1 MAPHTP
7 PPSERAGGPVALLSP
22 LVRGAVTLLS
32 SPGRRV
38 LVAVLALVAAAC
50 SQVALTGRSQLLLVS
65 DAEVAELSKQSRTK
79 FFQEAESKGKIVRPQ
94 DADGATS
101 LAMVERVST
110 RIIRAAALD
119 NRAQWRVVV
128 VRADE
133 VNANASA
140 DGTIVVYTGIL
151 PVAQSE
157 AGLAVILAHE
167 VAHVVARHSG
177 ERLSQMVV
185 AQNLSNVA
193 AAFASPQ
200 YQGAVGAALGL
211 GAQYGVLLPFSRQH
225 ESEADHLGIYY
236 MAKAGYDP
244 AEAPRLWERMSAK
257 GKSSAPPEFM
267 SSHPSDAT
275 RIAQLRAWLPDA
287 RRYYEN
293 PNLPL
298 PAVLGR

>member
-1 MAPHTP
+1 
-7 PPSERAGGPVALLSP
+7 
-22 LVRGAVTLLS
+22 VRI
-32 SPGRRV
+32 RR
-38 LVAVLALVAAAC
+38 ALVVAAALAACAC

-79 FFQEAESKGKIVRPQ
+79 FFQEAEKAGKIVRAQ
-94 DADGATS
+94 DPEGATS
-101 LAMVERVST
+101 LPMVDRVST
-110 RIIRAAALD
+110 RIIRAAGLE
-119 NRAQWRVVV
+119 NRAQWRVVL
-128 VRADE
+128 VRADQ

-151 PVAQSE
+151 PVAESE
-157 AGLAVILAHE
+157 AGLAVIVGHE

-211 GAQYGVLLPFSRQH
+211 GSQYGVLLPFSRKH

-244 AEAPRLWERMSAK
+244 AEAPRLWERMTAK
-257 GKSSAPPEFM
+257 GKSAPPEFM

-287 RRYYEN
+287 RRYYED
-293 PNLPL
+293 PKLPL
-298 PAVLGR
+298 PTVLGR

>member
-1 MAPHTP
+1 M
-7 PPSERAGGPVALLSP
+7 
-22 LVRGAVTLLS
+22 
-32 SPGRRV
+32 PGVVNARMVRV
-38 LVAVLALVAAAC
+38 LVAVVALVAAAC
-50 SQVALTGRSQLLLVS
+50 SQVPLTGRSQLLIVS
-65 DAEVAELSKQSRTK
+65 DQEVASLSRESRTK
-79 FFQEAESKGKIVRPQ
+79 FFQDAEKEGKLVKPQ
-94 DADGATS
+94 DPDAGTYLP
-101 LAMVERVST
+101 LAERVSS
-110 RIIRAAALD
+110 RIVKAAGVAD
-119 NRAQWRVVV
+119 RAQWRVAV
-128 VRADE
+128 VRNDQ

-151 PVAQSE
+151 PVTQTE
-157 AGLAVILAHE
+157 AGLAVVLGHE

-177 ERLSQMVV
+177 ERLSQMLV

-211 GAQYGVLLPFSRQH
+211 GTQYGVLLPFSRQH

-257 GKSSAPPEFM
+257 GKATTPEFL
-267 SSHPSDAT
+267 STHPSDAT

-293 PNLPL
+293 QSLPL
-298 PAVLGR
+298 PAVLTR

>member
-1 MAPHTP
+1 VIRGILLLLLVVT
-7 PPSERAGGPVALLSP
+7 AG
-22 LVRGAVTLLS
+22 
-32 SPGRRV
+32 
-38 LVAVLALVAAAC
+38 AC

-65 DAEVAELSKQSRTK
+65 DAEVAQLSKESRAK
-79 FFQEAESKGKIVRPQ
+79 FFQEAESKIVRPQ
-94 DADGATS
+94 DPEGGDV
-101 LAMVERVST
+101 LPMVDRVST
-110 RIIRAAALD
+110 RIIKAAGLE

-128 VRADE
+128 VRADQ

-151 PVAQSE
+151 PVTQSE
-157 AGLAVILAHE
+157 AGLAVVIAHE

-185 AQNLSNVA
+185 AQNLSNLG

-211 GAQYGVLLPFSRQH
+211 GSQYGVLLPFSRAH

-257 GKSSAPPEFM
+257 SKGAPPEFL

-275 RIAQLRAWLPDA
+275 RIANLRAWLPDA

-293 PNLPL
+293 QNLPL
-298 PAVLGR
+298 PEVLGAR

>member
-1 MAPHTP
+1 MRT
-7 PPSERAGGPVALLSP
+7 
-22 LVRGAVTLLS
+22 
-32 SPGRRV
+32 RV
-38 LVAVLALVAAAC
+38 LLVAVALAAVAC

-65 DAEVAELSKQSRTK
+65 DAEMAQLSKQSRTK
-79 FFQEAESKGKIVRPQ
+79 FLDEAERSKAIVREQ
-94 DADGATS
+94 DAQDGPAV
-101 LAMVERVST
+101 AMVNRVAT
-110 RIIRAAALD
+110 RIIQGAGLQKVAD
-119 NRAQWRVVV
+119 WRVYV
-128 VRADE
+128 VRSKD

-157 AGLAVILAHE
+157 AGLAVIMGHE
-167 VAHVVARHSG
+167 LAHVVARHSG
-177 ERLSQMVV
+177 ERLSQMLI
-185 AQNLSNVA
+185 AQNVTNVGA
-193 AAFASPQ
+193 ALASPQ

-211 GAQYGVLLPFSRQH
+211 GSQYGVLMPFSRKH

-244 AEAPRLWERMSAK
+244 AEAPRLWERMSARS
-257 GKSSAPPEFM
+257 GGAAPPEFL
-267 SSHPSDAT
+267 STHPSDAT

>member
-1 MAPHTP
+1 M
-7 PPSERAGGPVALLSP
+7 
-22 LVRGAVTLLS
+22 
-32 SPGRRV
+32 
-38 LVAVLALVAAAC
+38 LALALAACAC

-65 DAEVAELSKQSRTK
+65 DAEVAELSKQSRAK
-79 FFQEAESKGKIVRPQ
+79 FLQEAEGKIVRSQ
-94 DADGATS
+94 DPDSGTV
-101 LAMVERVST
+101 LPMVERVAS
-110 RIIRAAALD
+110 RIVRAAGLEKQ
-119 NRAQWRVVV
+119 AQWRMVV
-128 VRADE
+128 VRSNE

-151 PVAQSE
+151 PVTQSE
-157 AGLAVILAHE
+157 AGLAVVVGHE

-177 ERLSQMVV
+177 ERLSQMLV

-200 YQGAVGAALGL
+200 YQGLTGAALGL
-211 GAQYGVLLPFSRQH
+211 GAQYGVLLPFSRKH

-244 AEAPRLWERMSAK
+244 AEAPRLWERMGAK
-257 GKSSAPPEFM
+257 GGTAPPEFL
-267 SSHPSDAT
+267 SSHPSDVT
-275 RIAQLRAWLPDA
+275 RVAQLRAWLPDA

-293 PNLPL
+293 QNLPL

>member
-1 MAPHTP
+1 M
-7 PPSERAGGPVALLSP
+7 VAL
-22 LVRGAVTLLS
+22 GAC
-32 SPGRRV
+32 
-38 LVAVLALVAAAC
+38 AC

-65 DAEVAELSKQSRTK
+65 DAEVAKLAKESRTK
-79 FFQEAESKGKIVRPQ
+79 FLQEADSKRALVTEQ
-94 DADGATS
+94 DAADGKFVS
-101 LAMVERVST
+101 MVNRVAS
-110 RIIRAAALD
+110 RIVQAAALEKV
-119 NRAQWRVVV
+119 AQWRAYV
-128 VRADE
+128 VRADQ

-151 PVAQSE
+151 PVAQTE
-157 AGLAVILAHE
+157 AGLAVILGHE
-167 VAHVVARHSG
+167 IAHVVARHSG
-177 ERLSQMVV
+177 ERLSQMLV
-185 AQNLSNVA
+185 AQNVSNITA
-193 AAFASPQ
+193 ALASPA

-257 GKSSAPPEFM
+257 GGGAPPEFM

-293 PNLPL
+293 QSLPL